1 MESDTTPEVRAL
13 QERFKTLEMKELDIK
28 EQIEEA
34 STEDVGI
41 LSAIEESNKKIEEE
55 KLRFAELERKRD
67 FQRSEVESLRPKVEE
82 LAERVKTSIESYK
95 GSEDFEEE
103 NARSY
108 LRGFWY
114 GNAMAHKAHPSWE
127 FNLGGILMPEEVA
140 VPLRRIQAKE
150 AMRGEG
156 SSRTKK

>member
-1 MESDTTPEVRAL
+1 MLQREFYSRVESDTTPEVRAL

-67 FQRSEVESLRPKVEE
+67 FQRSEAEALKPEVEG

-95 GSEDFEEE
+95 GSEDFEEDK
-103 NARSY
+103 ARSY
-108 LRGFWY
+108 LKGFWY
-114 GNAMAHKAHPSWE
+114 GTEMARKAHP
-127 FNLGGILMPEEVA
+127 
-140 VPLRRIQAKE
+140 
-150 AMRGEG
+150 
-156 SSRTKK
+156 